1 MEHPLYILE
10 FFLVSRIVHTFMN
23 EWMRDANKQR
33 NRHVSSFKMKEQ
45 TNYSERNA
53 ASLICRLCQSM
64 YAHSTSVEHV
74 ET

>member
-10 FFLVSRIVHTFMN
+10 FFLVSRTHTFMN

-53 ASLICRLCQSM
+53 ASLICRLCQST
-64 YAHSTSVEHV
+64 YTHSTRVERV